1 MSWTA
6 VLRKTVAGYRAFFI
20 KQLACIQLDWYAGKW
35 LTFDGCSAVYAKQ
48 AESLYKLLDNRQ
60 TYFCSWEKSVTLIFL
75 KIEQDQRIDPFQ
87 SDIFMLELQKSAKDK
102 AKDQYRF

>member
-1 MSWTA
+1 M
-6 VLRKTVAGYRAFFI
+6 
-20 KQLACIQLDWYAGKW
+20 
-35 LTFDGCSAVYAKQ
+35 YAKQ

-60 TYFCSWEKSVTLIFL
+60 PHFCSWEKSVTLIFL

-102 AKDQYRF
+102 AKD